1 MIVPLFADA
10 EDLVVD
16 HLRGRLTDFPDRWS
30 GTPVTAVSSPVREP
44 GADPAL
50 TVHCESAESEPPL
63 TQRATVRVT
72 SWADARDDL
81 KELARLAH
89 AALLEHPGDTQVVS
103 VRPVD
108 GVVVDDEGD
117 LADRRA
123 SFTVLVTQRRAARP

>member
-16 HLRGRLTDFPDRWS
+16 HLRARLPDFPDRWS
-30 GTPVTAVSSPVREP
+30 GTPVTAVSAPGWEP
-44 GADPAL
+44 GEDPAL
-50 TVHCESAESEPPL
+50 TVHCESAESEPSF
-63 TQRATVRVT
+63 TQRAAVRVT
-72 SWADARDDL
+72 SWADARDDV

-89 AALLEHPGDTQVVS
+89 AALLEHPGDAEVVS

-117 LADRRA
+117 LADHRA